1 MKGFGGVPGNMQAL
15 FKQAQ
20 KMQQQL
26 KQVQEES
33 AAFVEECSAGG
44 GVVKAAANGKNQLVS
59 LTISKD
65 VVNPDD
71 IEMLTDLILAA
82 ANEAL
87 EKVQAKV
94 KTELEKVTG
103 GVSIPGL

>member
-20 KMQQQL
+20 KMQTQL
-26 KQVQEES
+26 KQAQEE
-33 AAFVEECSAGG
+33 AGKFIEESSAGG

-59 LTISKD
+59 LSISKE
-65 VVNPDD
+65 VVNPND
-71 IEMLTDLILAA
+71 IDMLVDLVLSA

-87 EKVQAKV
+87 EKVQARV
-94 KTELEKVTG
+94 RSELEKVTG
-103 GVSIPGL
+103 GVNIPGM